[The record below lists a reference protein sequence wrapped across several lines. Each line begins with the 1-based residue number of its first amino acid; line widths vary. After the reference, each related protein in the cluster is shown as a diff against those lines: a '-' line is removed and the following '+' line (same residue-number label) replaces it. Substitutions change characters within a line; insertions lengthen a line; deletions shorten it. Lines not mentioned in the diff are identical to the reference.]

1 MLTVNT
7 ATQRTSLNGTSLQ
20 GYIDC
25 DYETLCKVFGKET
38 SDGDG
43 YKVDAQWEL
52 EFSDGTVAT
61 IYNWKNGKN
70 YDEDDGLEV
79 SEITD
84 WHIGGHSKQAVA
96 NVGKLLVGSVV
107 SLA

>member
-7 ATQRTSLNGTSLQ
+7 VTQRTSLNGTSLQ

-84 WHIGGHSKQAVA
+84 WHIGGHDKQAVA
-96 NVGKLLVGSVV
+96 NVRKLLVDSVV

>member
-7 ATQRTSLNGTSLQ
+7 ATRRTSLNGTSLQ

-25 DYETLCKVFGKET
+25 DYETLCNVFGKET

-84 WHIGGHSKQAVA
+84 WHIGGHDKQAVA